1 MFHHNVVLDAIKLY
15 NKYKSFNKVAF
26 EMSKTNKISRQIIS
40 IWYKKYQDVLDFLKE
55 RINKTTK
62 YEEQKI
68 VTNLKVVNFIYDCI
82 YNDPFITRSQIAL
95 KIKTNFNIKYN
106 LNQITKIY
114 KQLKLT
120 YKKPS

>member
-1 MFHHNVVLDAIKLY
+1 MFHHNIVLDAIKLY

-68 VTNLKVVNFIYDCI
+68 VTNLKVVLQRC
-82 YNDPFITRSQIAL
+82 
-95 KIKTNFNIKYN
+95 
-106 LNQITKIY
+106 
-114 KQLKLT
+114 
-120 YKKPS
+120 

>member
-68 VTNLKVVNFIYDCI
+68 VTNLKVVNFIYDCV